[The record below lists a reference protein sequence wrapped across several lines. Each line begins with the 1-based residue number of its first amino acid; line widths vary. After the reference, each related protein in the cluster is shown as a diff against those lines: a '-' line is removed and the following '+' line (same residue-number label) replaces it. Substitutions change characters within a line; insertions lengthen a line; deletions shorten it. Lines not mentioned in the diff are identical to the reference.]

1 MFTKTPFLTHIPCQ
15 RASPLKPDPVPPA
28 PTAADQEAA
37 AVSRQK
43 EDKQRLTRPV
53 AFRLTEADHAAY
65 LEKVEASGMK
75 PSEFF
80 RECVLTNRTQ
90 VVARQKSSA
99 DKQRLIYLFNK
110 TSNNVNQLAHRAN
123 LDYNAGTISEATYSN
138 ILDQLELMT
147 RYMKA
152 VINDVD

>member
-1 MFTKTPFLTHIPCQ
+1 MSRKKKSDTP
-15 RASPLKPDPVPPA
+15 
-28 PTAADQEAA
+28 
-37 AVSRQK
+37 
-43 EDKQRLTRPV
+43 RLTNPV

-65 LEKVEASGMK
+65 IEKVEASGMK

-90 VVARQKSSA
+90 VVARQKNSA

-110 TSNNVNQLAHRAN
+110 TSNNINQLAHRAN
-123 LDYNAGTISEATYSN
+123 VDFNAGTISEATYSG
-138 ILDQLELMT
+138 ILNELELMG